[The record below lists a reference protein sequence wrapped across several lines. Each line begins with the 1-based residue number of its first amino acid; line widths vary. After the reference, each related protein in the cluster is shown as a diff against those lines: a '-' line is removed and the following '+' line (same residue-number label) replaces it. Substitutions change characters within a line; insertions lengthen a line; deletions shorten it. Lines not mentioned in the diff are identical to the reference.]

1 VLKLTGETNLGS
13 AVIGAADTLELASGT
28 ANAIGSV
35 IGEGTLHVTDETT
48 LTATTIAVDTLVIGG
63 APTAAATAVPEPSVF
78 ALLAIAGIAIA
89 WFRLKK

>member
-1 VLKLTGETNLGS
+1 
-13 AVIGAADTLELASGT
+13 
-28 ANAIGSV
+28 
-35 IGEGTLHVTDETT
+35 VTDETT